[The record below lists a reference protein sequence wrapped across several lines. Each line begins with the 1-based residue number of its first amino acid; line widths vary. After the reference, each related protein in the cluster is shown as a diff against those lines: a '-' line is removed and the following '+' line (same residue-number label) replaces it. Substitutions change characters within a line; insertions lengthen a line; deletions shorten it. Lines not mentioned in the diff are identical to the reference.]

1 MTNRE
6 PATQPHANDPAD
18 ARRDPATAA
27 QARADDARE
36 RALAARRAAEHATT
50 EYTRRSHHRTADLH
64 AELAVSHEDFARRV
78 RFGDARE
85 GA

>member
-1 MTNRE
+1 M
-6 PATQPHANDPAD
+6 QPDTNDPAD
-18 ARRDPATAA
+18 ARHDAASAA
-27 QARADDARE
+27 QARAHNARE

-50 EYTRRSHHRTADLH
+50 EHTRRSHHRTADLH

-85 GA
+85 GD

>member
-1 MTNRE
+1 M
-6 PATQPHANDPAD
+6 QPDTSDPAD
-18 ARRDPATAA
+18 ARHDAAGAA
-27 QARADDARE
+27 QARADNARE

-50 EYTRRSHHRTADLH
+50 EYTRRCNHRTADLH

-78 RFGDARE
+78 RFGAGRE

>member
-1 MTNRE
+1 MQPDTNER
-6 PATQPHANDPAD
+6 TD
-18 ARRDPATAA
+18 ARHDAASAA
-27 QARADDARE
+27 QARAHNARE
-36 RALAARRAAEHATT
+36 RALAARQAAEHATT

-64 AELAVSHEDFARRV
+64 AELAVSHEDVARRV

>member
-6 PATQPHANDPAD
+6 PAAPPDTNDPAD
-18 ARRDPATAA
+18 ARHDAVSAA

-36 RALAARRAAEHATT
+36 RARAARRAAEHATT
-50 EYTRRSHHRTADLH
+50 EYARRSNHRTADLH

-78 RFGDARE
+78 RFGGGRE

>member
-1 MTNRE
+1 M
-6 PATQPHANDPAD
+6 QPDTNDPAD
-18 ARRDPATAA
+18 ARRDAASTA
-27 QARADDARE
+27 QARADNARE

-50 EYTRRSHHRTADLH
+50 DCARRSHHRTADLH

>member
-1 MTNRE
+1 M
-6 PATQPHANDPAD
+6 QPDTNDPAD
-18 ARRDPATAA
+18 ARHDAASAA
-27 QARADDARE
+27 QARAHNARE
-36 RALAARRAAEHATT
+36 RALAARQAAEHATT

-64 AELAVSHEDFARRV
+64 AELAVSHEDVARRV

>member
-1 MTNRE
+1 M
-6 PATQPHANDPAD
+6 QPDTNDPAD
-18 ARRDPATAA
+18 ARHDAASAA
-27 QARADDARE
+27 QARAHNARE
-36 RALAARRAAEHATT
+36 RELAARRAAEHATT

-64 AELAVSHEDFARRV
+64 AELAVSHQDFARRI

>member
-1 MTNRE
+1 M
-6 PATQPHANDPAD
+6 QPDTNDPAD
-18 ARRDPATAA
+18 ARHDAARAA
-27 QARADDARE
+27 QARADNARE

-50 EYTRRSHHRTADLH
+50 EYARRSHHRIADLH

-78 RFGDARE
+78 GFGDARE

>member
-1 MTNRE
+1 MQPDTNDR
-6 PATQPHANDPAD
+6 AD
-18 ARRDPATAA
+18 ARHDAASAA
-27 QARADDARE
+27 QARADNARE
-36 RALAARRAAEHATT
+36 RALAARRAAEQATT